1 MQRSPKTAIAIL
13 ISGNGSNLQALM
25 DAVNQGLPVDIKVV
39 ISNKADA
46 YGLIRA
52 RDAGIATEV
61 IEHDDYTSRAAFD
74 EALANML
81 DTYRVDWI
89 LLAGFMRRLD
99 TSFVQ
104 RYSGRIINIHP
115 SLLPKYKGLHTHE
128 AVLAAGDAEHGASI
142 HFVTEEVDGGPII
155 CQARLKI
162 QNDDTPFELKRRVQG
177 LEHRLYPRVLSW
189 LAKGVLNCVNDKVVW
204 NGQFLPSKG
213 LDQTKLIIKYQEN
226 Q

>member
-1 MQRSPKTAIAIL
+1 MNMQRSQKTAIAIL

-25 DAVNQGLPVDIKVV
+25 DAVNPGLSVDIKVV

-52 RDAGIATEV
+52 RDEGIATEV

-74 EALANML
+74 EALASKL
-81 DTYRVDWI
+81 DTYCVDWI

-142 HFVTEEVDGGPII
+142 HFVTEEVDGGPVI
-155 CQARLKI
+155 CQARFGPIIGVVFYRGASGSLCWSSKQRSQGRNSKI
-162 QNDDTPFELKRRVQG
+162 SWEKAEKR
-177 LEHRLYPRVLSW
+177 
-189 LAKGVLNCVNDKVVW
+189 
-204 NGQFLPSKG
+204 
-213 LDQTKLIIKYQEN
+213 
-226 Q
+226 